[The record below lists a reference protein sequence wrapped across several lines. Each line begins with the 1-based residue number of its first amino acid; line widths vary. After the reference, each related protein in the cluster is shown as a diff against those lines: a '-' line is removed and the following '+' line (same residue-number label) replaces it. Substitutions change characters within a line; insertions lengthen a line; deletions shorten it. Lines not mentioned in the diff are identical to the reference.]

1 MREQIYALCSPDG
14 AILDQA
20 VVGFAEA
27 TGSPQRGIALYT
39 KEASPI
45 THRDLEAHGDLGAQ
59 VRPVTYD
66 EVYEAL
72 MRLGRIP
79 PPRVAINGHI
89 FTQAAFMMWL
99 QRLVAGCCGKRS
111 PAGWALSLVRILRG

>member
-14 AILDQA
+14 AILDEA
-20 VVGFAEA
+20 VLGIAEQ
-27 TGSPQRGIALYT
+27 TGIPQRGIALYT

-45 THRDLEAHGDLGAQ
+45 THRDLEAHEALRAQ

-89 FTQAAFMMWL
+89 FTQAAFMIEVW
-99 QRLVAGCCGKRS
+99 
-111 PAGWALSLVRILRG
+111 PDLSLGLEPRRRDVLEDKESPLD

>member
-14 AILDQA
+14 AILDEA

-27 TGSPQRGIALYT
+27 TGILQRGIALYT

-45 THRDLEAHGDLGAQ
+45 THRDLEAHGDLRAQ

-89 FTQAAFMMWL
+89 FTQATFMIEVW
-99 QRLVAGCCGKRS
+99 
-111 PAGWALSLVRILRG
+111 PDLSLGLEPRRRDVLEDKESPLD

>member
-89 FTQAAFMMWL
+89 FTQVEFLREVWPDL
-99 QRLVAGCCGKRS
+99 GLGLEPRRRDVLEDKES
-111 PAGWALSLVRILRG
+111 PLD